1 MGAIMAGAGIIK
13 SGLQLAGAL
22 KNKGAVDQELKTSRA
37 KFQKSRDRYENFQ
50 FTNPWQQ
57 AENVAEDL
65 TVNTQAAEF
74 QAMNADQALAASLET
89 MRETGGGAGSAQ
101 AIANAA
107 LASQQGISASIA
119 QQEQQNQMA
128 RARGAME
135 VQNLR
140 LQGEEDI
147 QTQRL
152 EQTQGVL
159 NMNQARMQAA
169 NQAKNLNQQRIAG
182 AATDLASG
190 LGGAIGSK
198 LAGGDTGGGGDA
210 TPLPDYMNKTFNAA
224 GMGLG
229 NLPKFTGMA
238 TNESL
243 RRFNNS
249 LNDFKI

>member
-119 QQEQQNQMA
+119 QQEQQNQIA

-182 AATDLASG
+182 SATGLASG
-190 LGGAIGSK
+190 LGGALGSSN
-198 LAGGDTGGGGDA
+198 LLNSGIAGGQSKFD
-210 TPLPDYMNKTFNAA
+210 FNATSI
-224 GMGLG
+224 LTG
-229 NLPKFTGMA
+229 NGIPEKGSYDKFKDISEQISPKTG
-238 TNESL
+238 
-243 RRFNNS
+243 FNV
-249 LNDFKI
+249 FQGF